1 MPSTRLARDRHR
13 TVRQDAIANY
23 RNNPLK
29 KYSPTAGFP
38 RGYGRVSL
46 QDSDLRS
53 HENFASTRQLR
64 STRVY

>member
-46 QDSDLRS
+46 QDSDRILPTFS
-53 HENFASTRQLR
+53 
-64 STRVY
+64 